1 MKNNYLLL
9 IAAAA
14 VAASCSDTLKVST
27 PVEDEG
33 AYVTIEQP
41 DVVSTKGLTYNDGII
56 SFAWESGEQLM
67 VYGATNSAAIFTI
80 NESGT
85 SVAKLESPDFQLNE
99 GKKYY
104 VYSPVS
110 GTLSRADKNA
120 VNVSF
125 SGQRQIA
132 NTDTKHLSLNQYAC
146 AVGTVENN
154 TINFQLYNQVAWIR
168 YSHTFAEGATGAKT
182 VTISVS
188 EGEPFVVDGT
198 LDATAPVSEKG
209 FTTSIRAT
217 KSASSITLDLGE
229 ESGNGIDIAA
239 GEVLNAFFTV
249 HPVDLT
255 GKTITFT
262 VKNSEGNVL
271 VSNDYY
277 GVAIKRNDVKKFV
290 DDSVKPNKVATVDGV
305 PYATIKDAID
315 NVAEGGTITLLA
327 NVQDESIFVA
337 KGEKNFTLDLDGHT
351 FTASYP
357 LAGSTGTQNQALHLE
372 AGNTIT
378 IKNGTIKAIDGVE
391 KLKFIIQNYANL
403 TLEDV
408 TIDAGNLN
416 YPDQVCY
423 ALSNNCGNVLLTGN
437 TSIINVPEG
446 AIAMDACKYSSYE
459 KPTVT
464 MSTTGTINGT
474 IELSGGDL
482 VLGADLNVTKPI
494 TGNYSG
500 VSDVNLAGH
509 TLTAPK
515 TAILNDGKATLTI
528 HDGNI
533 VSEGHVG
540 VMVNSNTNTTL
551 TSCNVTGVEGAV
563 ATGLSTGAVVNI
575 NGGTYTATDNAVIA
589 GNGSKRDGEVNKI
602 TIEAGTFKGQITTK
616 GYIACGI
623 YAPWKDIITV
633 NGGDFEITNG
643 VGVLCRGG
651 QVNIKG
657 GTFTTTDPDTKK
669 GCVGD
674 SRIVVPCQ
682 TVYVDKASQYPDYEN
697 ATIEISGG
705 SFSDVKA
712 DDYLEQT
719 YTLNLSKGL
728 YNVVKNRVH
737 VGGKDYDTLQTAIEA
752 ATDGQTITFYNNVK
766 TAAFE
771 IPKEKN
777 VVFAMNGKTVTVKG
791 NKTGGGIIVNGN
803 LTITGYRG
811 LFGDPTGES
820 VGYLFNINDG
830 ASVTIDTDN
839 DVTFQWGLSCAQMQG
854 NTAKL
859 IINGGKWIGG
869 EYNGKFWT
877 LNKIDAYKESQ
888 IIIKGGKFYKFN
900 PAESHTEDPAEN
912 WLADGYT
919 AVQNGDWYEV
929 ITTIENNTRLIE
941 RALSTANSTAVIN
954 ENVEVSCVSAAKN
967 STLQLENGATITGYG
982 QVSGLARDVILT
994 SKGLDIKG
1002 KGKIVSKYANDTK
1015 DSQSTAIRVSGGTV
1029 NIYDGIEVD
1038 GGSGCHGNYAIR
1050 MLAGTVNILGGY
1062 FHSSPINDAESS
1074 EVIYLQPGK
1083 YATVTLNI
1091 KGGVFE
1097 SSGDASC
1104 LINCLDAYIKNCHIK
1119 ITGGTFVGFNPA
1131 DSAVDKINGK
1141 NANWVPDGYVSK
1153 EITYNGKQA
1162 WEVTKAE

>member
-1 MKNNYLLL
+1 MKKQMM
-9 IAAAA
+9 AAMCALAVLAA
-14 VAASCSDTLKVST
+14 CSETSEELVPEVKG
-27 PVEDEG
+27 EG
-33 AYVTIEQP
+33 VYATIEQP
-41 DVVSTKGLTYNDGII
+41 VSVDTKSLAYENGKLVFTWAEGEKVVVFGNKDAASFNSLT
-56 SFAWESGEQLM
+56 SGEKSTTLESEGFTLKDN
-67 VYGATNSAAIFTI
+67 VNYYACLPAYTIPAATQS
-80 NESGT
+80 T
-85 SVAKLESPDFQLNE
+85 SV
-99 GKKYY
+99 
-104 VYSPVS
+104 PV
-110 GTLSRADKNA
+110 T
-120 VNVSF
+120 F
-125 SGQRQIA
+125 MGQRQTA
-132 NTDTKHLSLNQYAC
+132 NGNSDHLKSFDYAC
-146 AVGTVENN
+146 ASATKAEGKN
-154 TINFQLYNQVAWIR
+154 TISFELKNQVAWIVLD
-168 YSHTFAEGATGAKT
+168 HTFTDATNNVT
-182 VTISVS
+182 SVTINAD
-188 EGEPFVVDGT
+188 EDLFVTKGT
-198 LDATAPVSEKG
+198 LDV
-209 FTTSIRAT
+209 TTSTITEGT
-217 KSASSITLDLGE
+217 KDRKITLNLGE
-229 ESGNGIDIAA
+229 EGGNGLSFAA
-239 GEVLNAFFTV
+239 GKAFRGFFTLN
-249 HPVDLT
+249 PVDLS
-255 GKTITFT
+255 GKTLTFT
-262 VKNSEGNVL
+262 ATTKSGETVALGTFTKASANLTKNLAVRIQTSG
-271 VSNDYY
+271 S
-277 GVAIKRNDVKKFV
+277 A
-290 DDSVKPNKVATVDGV
+290 KVATVGGKE
-305 PYATIKDAID
+305 YSTLSAALAAASEGATIS
-315 NVAEGGTITLLA
+315 V
-327 NVQDESIFVA
+327 
-337 KGEKNFTLDLDGHT
+337 
-351 FTASYP
+351 
-357 LAGSTGTQNQALHLE
+357 
-372 AGNTIT
+372 
-378 IKNGTIKAIDGVE
+378 
-391 KLKFIIQNYANL
+391 
-403 TLEDV
+403 
-408 TIDAGNLN
+408 
-416 YPDQVCY
+416 
-423 ALSNNCGNVLLTGN
+423 
-437 TSIINVPEG
+437 
-446 AIAMDACKYSSYE
+446 
-459 KPTVT
+459 
-464 MSTTGTINGT
+464 
-474 IELSGGDL
+474 
-482 VLGADLNVTKPI
+482 
-494 TGNYSG
+494 
-500 VSDVNLAGH
+500 VSDVTTEKVLIDKSVTFDLGGH
-509 TLTAPK
+509 TVTADDDVFYIAENGLTVNFK
-515 TAILNDGKATLTI
+515 N
-528 HDGNI
+528 GNI
-533 VSEGHVG
+533 VSTKYGGLFFKQGRQNEHITFD
-540 VMVNSNTNTTL
+540 N
-551 TSCNVTGVEGAV
+551 CNITGVEGAI
-563 ATGLSTGAVVNI
+563 ATSTLTGSTITI
-575 NGGTYTATDNAVIA
+575 NGGTFTSSNNAVILTN
-589 GNGSKRDGEVNKI
+589 GNKRMYPYDETNTALRENPNTI
-602 TIEAGTFKGQITTK
+602 TINGGTFKGQMSDEAYN
-616 GYIACGI
+616 GRNSIACGI
-623 YAPWKDIITV
+623 YAAWKDTIIV
-633 NGGDFEITNG
+633 KGGTFEIERG

-651 QVNIKG
+651 KVTIKG

-728 YNVVKNRVH
+728 YNVVKNRVY
-737 VGGKDYDTLQTAIEA
+737 VGGKEYDTLQTAIEA

-803 LTITGYRG
+803 LTITGYSG

-830 ASVTIDTDN
+830 ASVTINTDN
-839 DVTFQWGLSCAQMQG
+839 NVTFQCGLSCAQMQG

-941 RALSTANSTAVIN
+941 SALSTANSTAVIN

-982 QVSGLARDVILT
+982 QVSGLARDVIMT

-1083 YATVTLNI
+1083 NATVTLNI

-1097 SSGDASC
+1097 SSGDASY

>member
-1 MKNNYLLL
+1 M
-9 IAAAA
+9 AAMCALAVLAA
-14 VAASCSDTLKVST
+14 CSETSEELVPEVKG
-27 PVEDEG
+27 EG
-33 AYVTIEQP
+33 VYATIEQP
-41 DVVSTKGLTYNDGII
+41 VSVDTKSLAYENGKLVFTWAEGEKVVVFGNKDAASFNSLT
-56 SFAWESGEQLM
+56 SGE
-67 VYGATNSAAIFTI
+67 
-80 NESGT
+80 T
-85 SVAKLESPDFQLNE
+85 STKLESE
-99 GKKYY
+99 GFTLKDNVNYY
-104 VYSPVS
+104 ACLPAYTIPAATQSTSVPV
-110 GTLSRADKNA
+110 T
-120 VNVSF
+120 F
-125 SGQRQIA
+125 MGQRQTA
-132 NTDTKHLSLNQYAC
+132 NGNSDHLKSFDYAC
-146 AVGTVENN
+146 ASATKAEGKN
-154 TINFQLYNQVAWIR
+154 TISFELKNQVAWIVLD
-168 YSHTFAEGATGAKT
+168 HTFTDATNNVT
-182 VTISVS
+182 SVTINAD
-188 EGEPFVVDGT
+188 EDLFVTKGT
-198 LDATAPVSEKG
+198 LDV
-209 FTTSIRAT
+209 TTSTITEGT
-217 KSASSITLDLGE
+217 KDRKITLNLGE
-229 ESGNGIDIAA
+229 EGGNGLSFAA
-239 GEVLNAFFTV
+239 GETFRGFFTLN
-249 HPVDLT
+249 PVDLS
-255 GKTITFT
+255 GKTLTFT
-262 VKNSEGNVL
+262 ATTKSGETVALGTFTKASANLTKNLAVRIQTSG
-271 VSNDYY
+271 S
-277 GVAIKRNDVKKFV
+277 A
-290 DDSVKPNKVATVDGV
+290 KVATVDGKE
-305 PYATIKDAID
+305 YSTLSAALAAASEGATIS
-315 NVAEGGTITLLA
+315 V
-327 NVQDESIFVA
+327 
-337 KGEKNFTLDLDGHT
+337 
-351 FTASYP
+351 
-357 LAGSTGTQNQALHLE
+357 
-372 AGNTIT
+372 
-378 IKNGTIKAIDGVE
+378 
-391 KLKFIIQNYANL
+391 
-403 TLEDV
+403 
-408 TIDAGNLN
+408 
-416 YPDQVCY
+416 
-423 ALSNNCGNVLLTGN
+423 
-437 TSIINVPEG
+437 
-446 AIAMDACKYSSYE
+446 
-459 KPTVT
+459 
-464 MSTTGTINGT
+464 
-474 IELSGGDL
+474 
-482 VLGADLNVTKPI
+482 
-494 TGNYSG
+494 
-500 VSDVNLAGH
+500 VSDVTTEKVLIDKSVTFDLGGH
-509 TLTAPK
+509 TVTADDDVFYIAENGLTVNFK
-515 TAILNDGKATLTI
+515 N
-528 HDGNI
+528 GNI
-533 VSEGHVG
+533 VSTKYGGLFFKQGRQNEHITFD
-540 VMVNSNTNTTL
+540 N
-551 TSCNVTGVEGAV
+551 CNITGVEGAI
-563 ATGLSTGAVVNI
+563 ATSTLTGSTITI
-575 NGGTYTATDNAVIA
+575 NGGTFTSSNNAVILTN
-589 GNGSKRDGEVNKI
+589 GNKRMYPYDETNTALRENPNTI
-602 TIEAGTFKGQITTK
+602 TINGGTFKGQMSDEAYN
-616 GYIACGI
+616 GRNSIACGI
-623 YAPWKDIITV
+623 YAAWKDIIIV
-633 NGGDFEITNG
+633 NDGTFEIERG

-651 QVNIKG
+651 KVTIKG

-728 YNVVKNRVH
+728 YNVVKNRVY
-737 VGGKDYDTLQTAIEA
+737 VGGKEYDTLQTAIEA

-839 DVTFQWGLSCAQMQG
+839 YVTFQCGLSCAQMQG

-941 RALSTANSTAVIN
+941 SALSTANSTAVIN

-982 QVSGLARDVILT
+982 QVSGLARDVIMT

-1002 KGKIVSKYANDTK
+1002 KGKIVSKYANDTEK
-1015 DSQSTAIRVSGGTV
+1015 SQSTAIRVSGGTV

-1074 EVIYLQPGK
+1074 EVIYLQPRSNT
-1083 YATVTLNI
+1083 TVINLNI
-1091 KGGVFE
+1091 EGGVFE
-1097 SSGDASC
+1097 SSGDASY

-1119 ITGGTFVGFNPA
+1119 ITGGIFVGFDPSNSVA
-1131 DSAVDKINGK
+1131 DKINGK